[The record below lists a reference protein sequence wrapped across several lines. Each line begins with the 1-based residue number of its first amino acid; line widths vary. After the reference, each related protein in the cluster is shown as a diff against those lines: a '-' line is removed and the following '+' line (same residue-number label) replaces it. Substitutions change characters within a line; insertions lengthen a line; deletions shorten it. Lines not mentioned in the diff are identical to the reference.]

1 MQKNVATKIINF
13 ISYLNVYK
21 IYFLLFLAKKVIF
34 FSPERLWLCDFDD
47 LWEFQHLWELEIFAN
62 SFSEKEVKTYISE
75 KKHFFFGKI
84 GIKEENI
91 FFIFLKV
98 LFLHKK
104 KFEQEKKNWSP
115 LENVVVVFVLLKSFR
130 KPLCFN

>member
-1 MQKNVATKIINF
+1 LQKNVATKIINF
-13 ISYLNVYK
+13 ISYLNVCK

-75 KKHFFFGKI
+75 KKTFFFWKNRNKGRKYFFYFF
-84 GIKEENI
+84 KS
-91 FFIFLKV
+91 FIFTQKKV
-98 LFLHKK
+98 WARKK
-104 KFEQEKKNWSP
+104 KLAPPRECCCCVCASKILSETSLF
-115 LENVVVVFVLLKSFR
+115 
-130 KPLCFN
+130 